1 MRARPGLLAVP
12 ALALGLWLVYGS
24 GYADYDALYALVWGQ
39 HLAGGHLPTDL
50 SALQSPTSH
59 PLDTALAV
67 AVSPL
72 HRAAALGVFQAVSIV
87 SFAGLGWAAY
97 RLGEGLFAPPEGVG
111 PGVLLLTR

>member
-24 GYADYDALYALVWGQ
+24 GYVDYDALYALVWGQ
-39 HLAGGHLPTDL
+39 DLAGGHLPPAL
-50 SALQSPTSH
+50 SALHSPTSH
-59 PLDTALAV
+59 PLDTVLALAV
-67 AVSPL
+67 APL

-97 RLGEGLFAPPEGVG
+97 RLRAGVFAPPPRGGG
-111 PGVLLLTR
+111 PPSPR